1 MAIKKQA
8 HTRLDRIFDGVDN
21 PLWAERTRTRHRN
34 LNRMFLV
41 WQEYHGFGTS
51 TGSYKNKKMGNE
63 AKGIARFIKTLTREV
78 SSEAMLSNTRSLL
91 KTLRHNIKHKKAES
105 NKGNASNMT
114 QRRQTG

>member
-8 HTRLDRIFDGVDN
+8 HTHLDRIFDGVDN

-41 WQEYHGFGTS
+41 WQEYHGLGTS

-63 AKGIARFIKTLTREV
+63 AKGIARFIITLTREV
-78 SSEAMLSNTRSLL
+78 SGEAMLSNTRSLL

-105 NKGNASNMT
+105 NTGDASSIA
-114 QRRQTG
+114 Q